1 MVGRLS
7 GGWFVAG
14 RVWLSTASTRENEW
28 CAPRPPSSGEAFV
41 AVVMRPSRDLSRMC
55 AECGVRA
62 ILDTCTCMWMR
73 AERVGVTFSRVYPFI
88 LTLSISV
95 SQSGSRVSSRL
106 AACKKPYMMNLIL
119 SPLLQVSDKKTA
131 VRGMHRYSQVYGRV
145 RTRSTWS
152 TCGYSSERA
161 QESTDQRKKEFQ
173 EHARERLGGR
183 VAMQR

>member
-62 ILDTCTCMWMR
+62 ILDTCMWMR

-106 AACKKPYMMNLIL
+106 AELVKSRI
-119 SPLLQVSDKKTA
+119 
-131 VRGMHRYSQVYGRV
+131 
-145 RTRSTWS
+145 
-152 TCGYSSERA
+152 
-161 QESTDQRKKEFQ
+161 
-173 EHARERLGGR
+173 
-183 VAMQR
+183 